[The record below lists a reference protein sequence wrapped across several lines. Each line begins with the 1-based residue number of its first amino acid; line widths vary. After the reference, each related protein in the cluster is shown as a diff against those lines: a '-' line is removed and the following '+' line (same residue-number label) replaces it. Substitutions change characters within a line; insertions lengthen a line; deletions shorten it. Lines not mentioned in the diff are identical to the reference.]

1 MHQSKRNQ
9 ITRISSHGFL
19 QENDKENEEK
29 VNKLIT
35 EKFELKKSKVSRW
48 VFILIVFSVNL
59 LVVPKKH
66 LLVHSQRQNHEK
78 KV

>member
-9 ITRISSHGFL
+9 STRISLHGFL

-48 VFILIVFSVNL
+48 VFIMIEFSVNL

-66 LLVHSQRQNHEK
+66 LLVQSQRQKH
-78 KV
+78 